1 MKILFTLLL
10 LTLLPFSAMAEG
22 DDPVLI
28 DGICYNLINKGL
40 LAEVTANPNRYS
52 GDVVIPSSVSYE
64 GSEYMV
70 TSIGSEAFSRCSDM
84 TSLTIPVSVTKIG
97 GGAFGGNKNLSALHI
112 SDLKVWC
119 SIPFDN
125 PTANPLAEAHH
136 LYLNGEEITE
146 LVIPQGITSISEY
159 AFTGCSALTSLQ
171 IPESVTKIGVGAF
184 EACSSLVSLTLPGSL
199 DIISAFLFKSCKSL
213 TSVVLPEGV
222 KNIGLYAFQDCSS
235 LVSVTLPSSIT
246 GVDQFS
252 FEGCK
257 ELKDVYCH
265 AKEVP
270 FIADNAL
277 KDSYPEYITLHVPE
291 ESIDAYKATEVWKDF
306 KEIIDLDSKSSDAST
321 GMSSDAVNLNG
332 LFYKLIGKGLVAEVI
347 SDPEGSKYSGDV
359 VIPSS
364 VSYEGSEY
372 TVTSIGSEAFS
383 RCSDMTSLT
392 IPVSVTKIGGG
403 AFGGNK
409 NLSALHISDLKV
421 WCSIPFD
428 NPTANPLAEAHHL
441 YLNGE
446 EITELVIP
454 QGITSISEYAFTGC
468 SALTSLQIP
477 ESVTKIGVGAF
488 EACSSLVSLT
498 LPGSLDIIS
507 AFLFKSCKSLTSV
520 VLPEGVKNIGLY
532 AFQDCS
538 SLVSV
543 TLPSSITG
551 VDQFSFEG
559 CKELKDVYCH
569 AKEVPFIA
577 DNTLKDS
584 YPEYITLHVPEKS
597 VEAYK
602 GHKVWG
608 SFKEI
613 VGFHVDEPSEI
624 VEIVTSDGVVIK
636 TEITIEIIN
645 ENTKEAKITV
655 AGIPAS
661 EAGSTEIAIP
671 SNVGGYTITAIEAN
685 AFAGMTGITD
695 IYFPDTDQPISLGT
709 NALKIDDEHVATVHV
724 PVGLLGSYALNEQLE
739 QNFKDGK
746 VKATVTA
753 PNRYWTF
760 SAGVD
765 VVVPDGV
772 GVYICKFENESQVK
786 ITQLGDDQLLVG
798 SKRIIKA
805 NNGVLIACVGGT
817 GGDAYDIVANPGGQW
832 SMAQASYDAK
842 SYGDDNM
849 LEPVIVSKNYP
860 ATSYYVLKNGEFHK
874 ILANSSKMPAGKA
887 VLRLP
892 GVSNVRI
899 LSIIGGDDDTTGIHN
914 RQIIEAES
922 KWFDLQGRRI
932 ERPMK
937 AGLYI
942 NNGKKVVIK

>member
-1 MKILFTLLL
+1 M
-10 LTLLPFSAMAEG
+10 
-22 DDPVLI
+22 LI
-28 DGICYNLINKGL
+28 
-40 LAEVTANPNRYS
+40 T
-52 GDVVIPSSVSYE
+52 
-64 GSEYMV
+64 
-70 TSIGSEAFSRCSDM
+70 
-84 TSLTIPVSVTKIG
+84 
-97 GGAFGGNKNLSALHI
+97 
-112 SDLKVWC
+112 
-119 SIPFDN
+119 
-125 PTANPLAEAHH
+125 
-136 LYLNGEEITE
+136 
-146 LVIPQGITSISEY
+146 
-159 AFTGCSALTSLQ
+159 
-171 IPESVTKIGVGAF
+171 
-184 EACSSLVSLTLPGSL
+184 
-199 DIISAFLFKSCKSL
+199 
-213 TSVVLPEGV
+213 
-222 KNIGLYAFQDCSS
+222 
-235 LVSVTLPSSIT
+235 
-246 GVDQFS
+246 
-252 FEGCK
+252 
-257 ELKDVYCH
+257 
-265 AKEVP
+265 
-270 FIADNAL
+270 
-277 KDSYPEYITLHVPE
+277 
-291 ESIDAYKATEVWKDF
+291 
-306 KEIIDLDSKSSDAST
+306 
-321 GMSSDAVNLNG
+321 
-332 LFYKLIGKGLVAEVI
+332 
-347 SDPEGSKYSGDV
+347 
-359 VIPSS
+359 
-364 VSYEGSEY
+364 
-372 TVTSIGSEAFS
+372 
-383 RCSDMTSLT
+383 
-392 IPVSVTKIGGG
+392 
-403 AFGGNK
+403 
-409 NLSALHISDLKV
+409 
-421 WCSIPFD
+421 
-428 NPTANPLAEAHHL
+428 
-441 YLNGE
+441 
-446 EITELVIP
+446 
-454 QGITSISEYAFTGC
+454 
-468 SALTSLQIP
+468 
-477 ESVTKIGVGAF
+477 
-488 EACSSLVSLT
+488 
-498 LPGSLDIIS
+498 
-507 AFLFKSCKSLTSV
+507 
-520 VLPEGVKNIGLY
+520 
-532 AFQDCS
+532 
-538 SLVSV
+538 
-543 TLPSSITG
+543 
-551 VDQFSFEG
+551 
-559 CKELKDVYCH
+559 
-569 AKEVPFIA
+569 
-577 DNTLKDS
+577 
-584 YPEYITLHVPEKS
+584 ITLHVPEKS